1 MANVTIRFGVL
12 LILLG
17 VIFFWITGHT
27 AFTALIPAWFGIAL
41 AILGMVARTE
51 DAKMRMIVMHI
62 AVTIGLL
69 GFLFPAIRA
78 LKAYLAGPILRP
90 LAVREEVLMAVI
102 CLIYTLLCVRSFIA
116 ARRARVA

>member
-12 LILLG
+12 LVLLG

-27 AFTALIPAWFGIAL
+27 AFTALIPAGFGIVL

-51 DAKMRMIVMHI
+51 DTKIRMIIMHI

-78 LKAYLAGPILRP
+78 LKAYLSGPILLP
-90 LAVREEVLMAVI
+90 LAFREEVLMAAI
-102 CLIYTLLCVRSFIA
+102 CLIYTWLCVRSFIA

>member
-1 MANVTIRFGVL
+1 MANITIRFGFL
-12 LILLG
+12 LILVG
-17 VIFFWITGHT
+17 VIFFVLTGHT
-27 AFTALIPAWFGIAL
+27 AVTSLIPAFFGVAL
-41 AILGMVARTE
+41 LVLGFAARTE
-51 DAKMRMIVMHI
+51 NTKQRMMVMHV

-102 CLIYTLLCVRSFIA
+102 CFIYTLLCVRSFIA
-116 ARRARVA
+116 ARRARLV

>member
-27 AFTALIPAWFGIAL
+27 AVTALIPAFFGIAL
-41 AILGMVARTE
+41 AILGVAARTE
-51 DAKMRMIVMHI
+51 DTKMRMIIMHI